1 MLNIKACIF
10 DLDGVIVDTAGY
22 HFKAWRRLANELG
35 TDFTKEDNE
44 KLKGVSR
51 RGSLDLILKWGNL
64 TIPEEEKTALTD
76 RKNGW
81 YVEQINK
88 MTAEEILPG
97 VERFLASL
105 KERGIKIGLGSAS
118 RNAPNIIKRVGLE
131 EYFDSMIDGGMV
143 SKGKPDPE
151 TFLKGAAALGV
162 LPANTIVFED
172 AAKGVTAAIDGGM
185 LAVGVGK
192 EEVLGHAHFVV
203 PGFENLEYD
212 VLLEILQE
220 RMLPIQ
226 N

>member
-76 RKNGW
+76 RKNSW

-97 VERFLASL
+97 VKRFLANL
-105 KERGIKIGLGSAS
+105 RERGIKIGLGSAS
-118 RNAPNIIKRVGLE
+118 RNAPRIIQRVGLE

-143 SKGKPDPE
+143 SKGKPNPE
-151 TFLKGAAALGV
+151 TFLKAAAELGV
-162 LPANTIVFED
+162 LPGNTIVFED
-172 AAKGVTAAIDGGM
+172 AEKGVTAALDGGM

-192 EEVLGHAHFVV
+192 EEILGHAHYVV

>member
-35 TDFTKEDNE
+35 TDFTKEENE

-51 RGSLDLILKWGNL
+51 RRSLELILEWGGV
-64 TIPEEEKTALTD
+64 TIPEERFKELTD
-76 RKNGW
+76 RKNSW
-81 YVEQINK
+81 YVEQIDQ

-97 VERFLASL
+97 VVRFLTDL
-105 KERGIKIGLGSAS
+105 KERGMKIGLGSAS
-118 RNAPNIIKRVGLE
+118 RNAPRIIKRVGLE
-131 EYFDSMIDGGMV
+131 DYFDSMIDGGMV
-143 SKGKPDPE
+143 TKGKPHPE
-151 TFLKGAAALGV
+151 TFLKAAGQLGV
-162 LPANTIVFED
+162 MPANTIVFED
-172 AAKGVTAAIDGGM
+172 AEKGVTAALEGEMI
-185 LAVGVGK
+185 AVGVGK
-192 EEVLGHAHFVV
+192 EEILGHAHYVI